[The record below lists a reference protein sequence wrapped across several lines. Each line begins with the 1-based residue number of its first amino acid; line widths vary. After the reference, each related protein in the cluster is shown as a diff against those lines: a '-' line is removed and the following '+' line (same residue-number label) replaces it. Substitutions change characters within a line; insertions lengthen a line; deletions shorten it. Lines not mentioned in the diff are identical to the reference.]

1 MDSPKQGVRK
11 TIIRLLP
18 EDGEKRAASSPR
30 VPTVRKLVIRLLP
43 GLSEHLRAEMRYRG
57 DLSKMIVEAINSVDL
72 KSVGIVDLSWK
83 TRLEATMI
91 SLPQKMHAD
100 LKALSKVRAVSM
112 NVLVNTA
119 VAHWLAGKGII
130 KLA

>member
-1 MDSPKQGVRK
+1 MDSQKQGTRK
-11 TIIRLLP
+11 TVVRLLP
-18 EDGEKRAASSPR
+18 EDRAKRPSAPR
-30 VPTVRKLVIRLLP
+30 VPTLTKLVIRLLP
-43 GLSEHLRAEMRYRG
+43 PLNEHVRTELRYRG
-57 DLSKMIVEAINSVDL
+57 DLSKMIVEAIDSVDL
-72 KSVGIVDLSWK
+72 KSVGIVDLSWE

-91 SLPQKMHAD
+91 SLPKKTHAD